1 MESFGLTPLDI
12 VAFGV
17 LIFAGLMGL
26 SSGLVH
32 AVLFIGAWVGAGVAA
47 WQLTPVLQ
55 PEVEKFVSGPQVAY
69 FATLLGVFVLALMAF
84 TMIAGTI
91 GKFVR
96 GSALKTPDKILG
108 LGFGAGCGVLVLS
121 TAFLLYTYIVR
132 PDPLPRIVSEAM
144 TFPIVREGAA
154 LIEPRLP
161 ESFKT
166 RARSI
171 SVKPQAP
178 ATPGA
183 GEPGAPP
190 AGAGPAVAPPAGA
203 PPALATPP
211 AGAPNPAGTT
221 PR

>member
-55 PEVEKFVSGPQVAY
+55 PEVEKFVSAPQVAY

-96 GSALKTPDKILG
+96 GSALKTPDRILG

-132 PDPLPRIVSEAM
+132 PTELPPIVANAM

-171 SVKPQAP
+171 SVKPQP
-178 ATPGA
+178 TTPGA
-183 GEPGAPP
+183 GEPGSPP
-190 AGAGPAVAPPAGA
+190 AAPEPSAPAATGAPAGPAIPPS
-203 PPALATPP
+203 
-211 AGAPNPAGTT
+211 GAPNPTGTT